1 MLRERKI
8 REESGES
15 LNAGILDY
23 RSRATIAVIAG
34 KWKTAII
41 SALNGKHLRF
51 GTLLRCIPKASRKVL
66 TEQLRQL
73 QRDGVVSRVATG
85 ARSQCVE
92 YALTEH
98 GRTLIPVLSAL
109 ANWGDIHL
117 KRMTIEYQ
125 PPRVRP
131 ETQHTSSLVHKE
143 CDIGGSGCAEHL

>member
-15 LNAGILDY
+15 LNVGILDY

-41 SALNGKHLRF
+41 SALHGKHLRF

-92 YALTEH
+92 YGLTEH

-109 ANWGDIHL
+109 ANWGDLHL
-117 KRMTIEYQ
+117 KRMRIEYQ

-131 ETQHTSSLVHKE
+131 ETQHTSSFVHKG
-143 CDIGGSGCAEHL
+143 CDIGGSGYAEHL

>member
-1 MLRERKI
+1 MLREKQI
-8 REESGES
+8 REESSES
-15 LNAGILDY
+15 LDAGILDC

-41 SALNGKHLRF
+41 STLNGEHLRF

-92 YALTEH
+92 YGLTEH

-109 ANWGDIHL
+109 ANWGDLHL
-117 KRMTIEYQ
+117 KRMRIEYQ

-131 ETQHTSSLVHKE
+131 GTQHTSSFVHKE
-143 CDIGGSGCAEHL
+143 CGIGGSGYAEHL

>member
-1 MLRERKI
+1 VLREKQI
-8 REESGES
+8 REESSES
-15 LNAGILDY
+15 LDAGILDC

-41 SALNGKHLRF
+41 STLNGEHLRF

-92 YALTEH
+92 YGLTEH

-109 ANWGDIHL
+109 ANWGDLHL
-117 KRMTIEYQ
+117 KRMRIEYQ

-131 ETQHTSSLVHKE
+131 ETQHTSSFVHKG
-143 CDIGGSGCAEHL
+143 CDIGGSGYAEHL